1 MLILCEV
8 TTYLSWFDITTA
20 LIEGWQAF
28 GDPWREGHPL
38 LSAGTWMEVLAASG
52 FERCQAYPES
62 GSPAEA
68 LGQHVLIAQVPA
80 GAVQAGLRD
89 EPATPR
95 RQAPPSESPRLLSGA
110 QRSGP
115 GEDLVE
121 LVRRHIAELLRM
133 ESPEVISRKGRLIDL
148 GLDSLMAI
156 ELRDRI
162 AKALD
167 LRESLP
173 ATLVFDHPTV
183 EAIALYL
190 RRDVLHIASES
201 GDADAP
207 ADLMAARAGEI
218 EQLADED
225 VEALLRARLETL

>member
-1 MLILCEV
+1 V

-38 LSAGTWMEVLAASG
+38 LSAGTWLEVLAASG
-52 FERCQAYPES
+52 FERCQVYPEP
-62 GSPAEA
+62 GSPAEV
-68 LGQHVLIAQVPA
+68 LGQHVLIAQAPA
-80 GAVQAGLRD
+80 EALQADSRC
-89 EPATPR
+89 EPAMPR
-95 RQAPPSESPRLLSGA
+95 RQSTPPESPRRLDGAPHSG
-110 QRSGP
+110 QV
-115 GEDLVE
+115 EDLVE
-121 LVRRHIAELLRM
+121 LVRHHIAELLRM
-133 ESPEVISRKGRLIDL
+133 ESPELISRKGRLIDL

-167 LRESLP
+167 LQEPLP

-183 EAIALYL
+183 DAIAFYL
-190 RRDVLHIASES
+190 RQEVLHIASES
-201 GDADAP
+201 GDAEVP
-207 ADLMAARAGEI
+207 ADLMAARAGEL
-218 EQLADED
+218 EQLEDEE